1 MPPSRGLESGTG
13 VVRLDKGR
21 DVSWPELIR
30 LEMLPVLK
38 LFWLGLEVE
47 TEWSDLVGEEVTP
60 ALHLLHPSE
69 QAVLMSV
76 VVCGGGGHLVQVLAG
91 PGQARP
97 LGQHGFGLSLE
108 LSNPLS
114 CGLVQPSVCL
124 NWELVL

>member
-60 ALHLLHPSE
+60 GKHNYE
-69 QAVLMSV
+69 QKPRTMKK
-76 VVCGGGGHLVQVLAG
+76 Q
-91 PGQARP
+91 
-97 LGQHGFGLSLE
+97 
-108 LSNPLS
+108 
-114 CGLVQPSVCL
+114 
-124 NWELVL
+124 NWLD